1 MENIDIIALTK
12 KYNSGECTPEEIAL
26 LENWYLQWKPDG
38 IKIDVKEITEASE
51 MVWSRLPVH
60 QQDASPVAEPPSR
73 MIPLFRKLAVA
84 ASLLVFLGLAFY
96 FYQVKNTAPETISAS
111 NDIAPGGNKAIL
123 TLSNGKKVV
132 LDSSVNGELM
142 KQAGITIT
150 KTKDGELIYTADKNA
165 ADKLVYNTIETP
177 KGGQYT
183 VVLPDGSRVW
193 INAASK
199 LVYPVR
205 FAGNE
210 RRVDLAGE
218 AYFEVVHN
226 RSMPF
231 KVKTAAQQVE
241 VLGTHF
247 NVNSYPDEPSIKT
260 TLLEGA
266 VRIAVDGQLNSER
279 TLKPGEQSVLT
290 DKHLSILAVNTEE
303 AVAWKN
309 GDFVFENQTL
319 PEVMR
324 KISRWYDVEI
334 DYQQAANPQET
345 FSGTVSR
352 SRNLSA
358 VLKMLEETTRFR
370 FRIKGNNITVIN

>member
-12 KYNSGECTPEEIAL
+12 KYNAGDCTPEEIAL
-26 LENWYLQWKPDG
+26 LENWYLQWIPEG
-38 IKIDVKEITEASE
+38 IKVDSEQITEASDA
-51 MVWSRLPVH
+51 VWSRLPVY
-60 QQDASPVAEPPSR
+60 QEDAYPELKLPSR
-73 MIPLFRKLAVA
+73 IIPLLRKLAVA
-84 ASLLVFLGLAFY
+84 ASLLICIGIGFY
-96 FYQVKNTAPETISAS
+96 FYQKEIKTGEAITAS
-111 NDIAPGGNKAIL
+111 NDIAPGGDKAIL
-123 TLSNGKKVV
+123 TLSNGEKVL
-132 LDSSVNGELM
+132 LDSAVNGELM

-150 KTKDGELIYTADKNA
+150 KTKDGELIYTADKDVA
-165 ADKLVYNTIETP
+165 GKLVFNTIETP

-183 VVLPDGSRVW
+183 VILPDGSRVW

-205 FAGNE
+205 FAGTE
-210 RRVDLAGE
+210 RSVDLVGE

-226 RSMPF
+226 KAMPF
-231 KVKTAAQQVE
+231 RVKTAAQQIE

-247 NVNSYPDEPSIKT
+247 NVNSYPDEPAIKT
-260 TLLEGA
+260 TLLEGL
-266 VRIAVDGQLNSER
+266 VRIAVDGQINNDR
-279 TLKPGEQSVLT
+279 ILKPGEQSVLA
-290 DKHLSILAVNTEE
+290 DKRLNIVVVNTEE
-303 AVAWKN
+303 AIAWKN

-319 PEVMR
+319 PEIMR

-358 VLKMLEETTRFR
+358 VLKMLELTTQFR

>member
-38 IKIDVKEITEASE
+38 IKIGVKEITDASE
-51 MVWSRLPVH
+51 VVWSRLPVH
-60 QQDASPVAEPPSR
+60 QQDASPVEEPPSR

-96 FYQVKNTAPETISAS
+96 FYRVKNTASETISAS

-247 NVNSYPDEPSIKT
+247 NVNSYTDEPSIKT

-290 DKHLSILAVNTEE
+290 DKHLSILVVNTEE
-303 AVAWKN
+303 AIAWKN